1 MVVFR
6 NTDFYSGFRRGR
18 YKPLARFHAML
29 QRVRILGE
37 GAGEKRGGFTSD
49 IRQLRITAAFS
60 TSEESRLSALTRLH
74 DLDSAVFVLEKSGF
88 EDSRNHAQKALD
100 YRLNSF
106 TDAVLEHLSSAS
118 DSAALRE
125 AALRILENRR
135 K

>member
-1 MVVFR
+1 
-6 NTDFYSGFRRGR
+6 
-18 YKPLARFHAML
+18 ML